1 LKTLRLVLGDQLNIK
16 HSWFNKIEQDVCY
29 VMMEIRSETDY
40 VRHHIQ
46 KVIAF
51 FLAMRTFKK
60 TLEKKGHKVHYY
72 EIDSKNNNHN
82 FKDNILSLIKDLNI
96 TKFEYQEPDEFRLH
110 QELENFTKNLPIQSE
125 IFSTEHFLTS
135 RGEVKKFFEQKK
147 IWRMENFYR
156 MMREK
161 YNILLDED
169 NKPIGGKWNYDF
181 ANRQKWRNE
190 PPLPARINEK
200 KNVETYIELIKN
212 LNINTFGEIDE
223 ANFIWPISREE
234 ALLLLQDFKNN
245 FLKNFGY
252 YQDSMHDSE
261 PFLFHSLLSFCLNT
275 KMLHPLEV
283 VKAAESMY
291 EEKKEKDLLPA
302 IEGFIRQ
309 VLGWREYIRGVYWAK
324 MPDYGK
330 SNYFEYYQKL
340 PSWFWNGK
348 TSMNCMCVSINDSL
362 KNAYAHH
369 IQRLM
374 VIGNISLLLGL
385 NPHELHLWYLGVYID
400 AIEWVEMPNTIGMSQ
415 FADGGFLASKPYN
428 SSASYINKMSNYC
441 AGCKYNPKEKF
452 SDDACPLNALY
463 WNFYI
468 KQKEKLM
475 GNQRLGIVW
484 MQINK
489 ISHDEKIKITE
500 KANEIIN
507 NIERL

>member
-1 LKTLRLVLGDQLNIK
+1 
-16 HSWFNKIEQDVCY
+16 
-29 VMMEIRSETDY
+29 
-40 VRHHIQ
+40 
-46 KVIAF
+46 
-51 FLAMRTFKK
+51 
-60 TLEKKGHKVHYY
+60 
-72 EIDSKNNNHN
+72 
-82 FKDNILSLIKDLNI
+82 
-96 TKFEYQEPDEFRLH
+96 
-110 QELENFTKNLPIQSE
+110 
-125 IFSTEHFLTS
+125 
-135 RGEVKKFFEQKK
+135 
-147 IWRMENFYR
+147 
-156 MMREK
+156 
-161 YNILLDED
+161 
-169 NKPIGGKWNYDF
+169 
-181 ANRQKWRNE
+181 
-190 PPLPARINEK
+190 
-200 KNVETYIELIKN
+200 
-212 LNINTFGEIDE
+212 
-223 ANFIWPISREE
+223 
-234 ALLLLQDFKNN
+234 
-245 FLKNFGY
+245 
-252 YQDSMHDSE
+252 
-261 PFLFHSLLSFCLNT
+261 
-275 KMLHPLEV
+275 
-283 VKAAESMY
+283 
-291 EEKKEKDLLPA
+291 
-302 IEGFIRQ
+302 
-309 VLGWREYIRGVYWAK
+309 

-507 NIERL
+507 NIEWL